1 LTINAKGLVVNDDIL
16 GQVALGYC
24 AFIERNRAVTAT
36 RLTVF
41 ALQPDAPLDAAQLL
55 EVLAPVWPANGSR
68 LLLGVTS
75 ESLLQQLLLAAP
87 PAHMTIEVP
96 AFMAC
101 DEANTRALVALH
113 AHGNALLLK
122 GAPLKPLSAEV
133 RSCFSHSLLD
143 LADGP
148 PAHGGLPQIVSGIGT
163 LEHMEGAFERGA
175 TAVLGWPIGDEVTR
189 SAPAGA
195 QAAGAPIDLQAV
207 VELMR
212 QVDQAEPVDKI
223 ERTLKR
229 DPSLSFKI
237 LRYINSPAFGLSVVV
252 SSFSHAVMLL
262 GYQRLKRWLALMLA
276 TASTQPSLRA
286 TMFASVR
293 RGLLMEELARD
304 SSDAEMRNE
313 LFICGVF
320 SLLDRLFDQPLP
332 QLLRTIP
339 VPQGVYDT
347 LAEGRGPY
355 VPYFNLARAIE
366 SQSLYDI
373 RDCADALM
381 MDMRQVNRALLRAL
395 ATASQLD

>member
-1 LTINAKGLVVNDDIL
+1 VNDDIL

-41 ALQPDAPLDAAQLL
+41 ALQPDAPLDATQLL
-55 EVLAPVWPANGSR
+55 EVLAPAWPANGSR

-395 ATASQLD
+395 TTASQLD

>member
-1 LTINAKGLVVNDDIL
+1 MNDDIL

-41 ALQPDAPLDAAQLL
+41 ALQPDVPLDASQLL
-55 EVLAPVWPANGSR
+55 EVLAPVWPADGSR
-68 LLLGVTS
+68 LVLGVAS
-75 ESLLQQLLLAAP
+75 ESLLQQLLQAAP
-87 PAHMTIEVP
+87 PAHMMIEVP

-101 DEANTRALVALH
+101 DEANARALVALH

-122 GAPLKPLSAEV
+122 GAPLKELSREV
-133 RSCFSHSLLD
+133 RACFSHSLLD
-143 LADGP
+143 VSDR
-148 PAHGGLPQIVSGIGT
+148 PAAQGGLPQILSGVLT
-163 LEHMEGAFERGA
+163 LEHMEGAFARGA

-189 SAPAGA
+189 SAPAGTP
-195 QAAGAPIDLQAV
+195 AAGTPIDLQAV
-207 VELMR
+207 VELMH
-212 QVDQAEPVDKI
+212 QVDQAESVDKI

-229 DPSLSFKI
+229 DPSLSYKI

-276 TASTQPSLRA
+276 TASAQPSLRA

-366 SQSLYDI
+366 AESLYDI

-381 MDMRQVNRALLRAL
+381 MDMKEINRALLRAL
-395 ATASQLD
+395 TTASQLG

>member
-1 LTINAKGLVVNDDIL
+1 MNDDIL

-41 ALQPDAPLDAAQLL
+41 ALQPDASLDAAQLL
-55 EVLAPVWPANGSR
+55 EVLAPVWPANGPR
-68 LLLGVTS
+68 LVLGVTS
-75 ESLLQQLLLAAP
+75 ESLLQRLLLAAP

-101 DEANTRALVALH
+101 DEANARALVALH

-122 GAPLKPLSAEV
+122 GAPLKALSAEV
-133 RSCFSHSLLD
+133 RACFSHSLLD

-148 PAHGGLPQIVSGIGT
+148 PAHGGLPQILSGVAT
-163 LEHMEGAFERGA
+163 LEHMEGAFARGA

-195 QAAGAPIDLQAV
+195 AATGAPIDLQAV

-373 RDCADALM
+373 RECADALM

-395 ATASQLD
+395 TTASQLD

>member
-1 LTINAKGLVVNDDIL
+1 MNDDIL

-24 AFIERNRAVTAT
+24 AFIERNHAVTAT

-41 ALQPDAPLDAAQLL
+41 ALQPDVPLDASQLL
-55 EVLAPVWPANGSR
+55 EVLAPVWPADGPR
-68 LLLGVTS
+68 LVLGVTS
-75 ESLLQQLLLAAP
+75 ESLLQQLLQAAP

-101 DEANTRALVALH
+101 DEANTRALAALH
-113 AHGNALLLK
+113 AHGNTLLLK
-122 GAPLKPLSAEV
+122 GAPLKELSREV
-133 RSCFSHSLLD
+133 RACFSHSLLD
-143 LADGP
+143 VADLP
-148 PAHGGLPQIVSGIGT
+148 CVVAQSGLPQILSGIRT
-163 LEHMEGAFERGA
+163 RDHMEGAFERGA

-189 SAPAGA
+189 NASAPTPAG
-195 QAAGAPIDLQAV
+195 GAPIDLQAV

-229 DPSLSFKI
+229 DPSLSYKI

-366 SQSLYDI
+366 AESLYDI
-373 RDCADALM
+373 RECADALM
-381 MDMRQVNRALLRAL
+381 MDMKEINRALLRAL
-395 ATASQLD
+395 TTASQLG

>member
-1 LTINAKGLVVNDDIL
+1 MNDDIL

-41 ALQPDAPLDAAQLL
+41 ALQPDVPLDASQLL
-55 EVLAPVWPANGSR
+55 EVLAPVWPADGSR
-68 LLLGVTS
+68 LVLGVTS
-75 ESLLQQLLLAAP
+75 ESLLQQLLQAAP
-87 PAHMTIEVP
+87 PAHMMIEVP

-101 DEANTRALVALH
+101 DEANARALVALH

-148 PAHGGLPQIVSGIGT
+148 PAQGGLPQMLSGIRT
-163 LEHMEGAFERGA
+163 LEHMEGAFARGA

-189 SAPAGA
+189 SAPAGTP
-195 QAAGAPIDLQAV
+195 AAGTPIDLQAV
-207 VELMR
+207 VELMH
-212 QVDQAEPVDKI
+212 QVDQAESVDKI

-229 DPSLSFKI
+229 DPSLSYKI

-276 TASTQPSLRA
+276 TASAQPSLRA

-366 SQSLYDI
+366 AESLYDI

-381 MDMRQVNRALLRAL
+381 MDMKEINRALLRAL
-395 ATASQLD
+395 TTASQLG

>member
-41 ALQPDAPLDAAQLL
+41 ALQPDVPLDASQLL
-55 EVLAPVWPANGSR
+55 EVLAPVWPADGSR
-68 LLLGVTS
+68 LVLGVTS
-75 ESLLQQLLLAAP
+75 ESLLQQLLQAAP
-87 PAHMTIEVP
+87 PAHMMIEVP

-101 DEANTRALVALH
+101 DEANARALVALH

-148 PAHGGLPQIVSGIGT
+148 PAQGGLPQMLSGIRT
-163 LEHMEGAFERGA
+163 LEHMEGAFARGA

-189 SAPAGA
+189 SAPAGTP
-195 QAAGAPIDLQAV
+195 AAGTPIDLQAV
-207 VELMR
+207 VELMH
-212 QVDQAEPVDKI
+212 QVDQAESVDKI

-229 DPSLSFKI
+229 DPSLSYKI

-276 TASTQPSLRA
+276 TASAQPSLRA

-366 SQSLYDI
+366 AESLYDI

-381 MDMRQVNRALLRAL
+381 MDMKEINRALLRAL
-395 ATASQLD
+395 TTASQLG

>member
-1 LTINAKGLVVNDDIL
+1 MNDDIL

-55 EVLAPVWPANGSR
+55 EVLAPVWPVNGSR
-68 LLLGVTS
+68 LVLGVTS

-113 AHGNALLLK
+113 SHGNGLLLK
-122 GAPLKPLSAEV
+122 GTPLKALSAEV

-148 PAHGGLPQIVSGIGT
+148 PTHGGLPQILSGIRT
-163 LEHMEGAFERGA
+163 REHMEGAFERGA
-175 TAVLGWPIGDEVTR
+175 TAVLGWPIDDEVTR
-189 SAPAGA
+189 SAPTGA
-195 QAAGAPIDLQAV
+195 QAGGAPIDLQAV

-212 QVDQAEPVDKI
+212 QVDQAEPADKI

-339 VPQGVYDT
+339 VPQGVYET

-366 SQSLYDI
+366 SQSAYDI

-395 ATASQLD
+395 TTASELD

>member
-1 LTINAKGLVVNDDIL
+1 MINAKGLVVSDDIL

-36 RLTVF
+36 RLTVL
-41 ALQPDAPLDAAQLL
+41 ALQPDVPLDAVQLL
-55 EVLAPVWPANGSR
+55 EVLAPVWPADGSR
-68 LLLGVTS
+68 LVLCVTS
-75 ESLLQQLLLAAP
+75 ESLLQQLLQAAP
-87 PAHMTIEVP
+87 PAHMMIEVP

-101 DEANTRALVALH
+101 DETNTRALVALH

-122 GAPLKPLSAEV
+122 GAPLKELSGEV
-133 RSCFSHSLLD
+133 RACFSHSLLD
-143 LADGP
+143 LVDRP
-148 PAHGGLPQIVSGIGT
+148 PAQGGLPQMLSGIRT
-163 LEHMEGAFERGA
+163 LEQMDGAFERGA

-189 SAPAGA
+189 SAPAGTS
-195 QAAGAPIDLQAV
+195 AAGTPIDLQAV
-207 VELMR
+207 VELMH
-212 QVDQAEPVDKI
+212 QVDQAESVDKI

-229 DPSLSFKI
+229 DPSLSYKI

-276 TASTQPSLRA
+276 TASAQPSLRA

-366 SQSLYDI
+366 AQSLYDI

-381 MDMRQVNRALLRAL
+381 MDMKEINRALLRAL
-395 ATASQLD
+395 TTASQLG

>member
-1 LTINAKGLVVNDDIL
+1 MNDDIL

-41 ALQPDAPLDAAQLL
+41 SLQPDAPLDAAQLL
-55 EVLAPVWPANGSR
+55 EVLAPVWPANGPR
-68 LLLGVTS
+68 LVLGVTS

-101 DEANTRALVALH
+101 DEANSRALVALH
-113 AHGNALLLK
+113 AHGNGLLLK
-122 GAPLKPLSAEV
+122 GTPLKVLSAEV

-148 PAHGGLPQIVSGIGT
+148 PTHGGLPQILSGIRT
-163 LEHMEGAFERGA
+163 REHMEGAFERGA
-175 TAVLGWPIGDEVTR
+175 TAVLGWPIDDEVTR
-189 SAPAGA
+189 SAPTGA
-195 QAAGAPIDLQAV
+195 QAGGAPIDLQAV
-207 VELMR
+207 VELIR

-339 VPQGVYDT
+339 VPQGVYET

-366 SQSLYDI
+366 SQSAYDI

-395 ATASQLD
+395 TTASELD

>member
-1 LTINAKGLVVNDDIL
+1 MNDDIL

-41 ALQPDAPLDAAQLL
+41 ALQPDAPLDATQLL
-55 EVLAPVWPANGSR
+55 EVLAPAWPANGSR
-68 LLLGVTS
+68 LVLGVTS

-355 VPYFNLARAIE
+355 VAYFNLARAIE

-395 ATASQLD
+395 TTASQLD

>member
-1 LTINAKGLVVNDDIL
+1 MNDDIL

-41 ALQPDAPLDAAQLL
+41 ALQPDVPLDASQLL
-55 EVLAPVWPANGSR
+55 EVLAPVWPADGSR
-68 LLLGVTS
+68 LVLGVAS
-75 ESLLQQLLLAAP
+75 ESLLQQLLQAAP
-87 PAHMTIEVP
+87 PAHMMIEVP

-101 DEANTRALVALH
+101 DEANARALVALH

-122 GAPLKPLSAEV
+122 GAPLKELSREV
-133 RSCFSHSLLD
+133 RACFSHSLLD
-143 LADGP
+143 VSDR
-148 PAHGGLPQIVSGIGT
+148 PAAQGGLPQILSGVLT

-189 SAPAGA
+189 SAPAGTP
-195 QAAGAPIDLQAV
+195 AAGTPIDLQAV
-207 VELMR
+207 VELMH
-212 QVDQAEPVDKI
+212 QVDQAESVDKI

-229 DPSLSFKI
+229 DPSLSYKI

-276 TASTQPSLRA
+276 TASAQPSLRA

-366 SQSLYDI
+366 AESLYDI

-381 MDMRQVNRALLRAL
+381 MDMKEINRALLRAL
-395 ATASQLD
+395 TTASQLG

>member
-1 LTINAKGLVVNDDIL
+1 VNDDIL

-41 ALQPDAPLDAAQLL
+41 ALQPDVPLDASQLL
-55 EVLAPVWPANGSR
+55 EVLAPVWPADGSR
-68 LLLGVTS
+68 LVLGVTS
-75 ESLLQQLLLAAP
+75 ESLLQQLLQAAP
-87 PAHMTIEVP
+87 PAHMMIEVP

-101 DEANTRALVALH
+101 DEANARALVALH

-148 PAHGGLPQIVSGIGT
+148 PAQGGLPQMLSGIRT
-163 LEHMEGAFERGA
+163 LEHMEGAFARGA

-189 SAPAGA
+189 SAPAGTP
-195 QAAGAPIDLQAV
+195 AAGTPIDLQAV
-207 VELMR
+207 VELMH
-212 QVDQAEPVDKI
+212 QVDQAESVDKI

-229 DPSLSFKI
+229 DPSLSYKI

-276 TASTQPSLRA
+276 TASARPGLRA

-355 VPYFNLARAIE
+355 MPYFNLALAIE
-366 SQSLYDI
+366 AESLYDI

-381 MDMRQVNRALLRAL
+381 MDMKEINRALLRAL
-395 ATASQLD
+395 TTASQLG

>member
-1 LTINAKGLVVNDDIL
+1 LRVSAKEPVVNDDIL
-16 GQVALGYC
+16 SQVALGYG
-24 AFIERNRAVTAT
+24 AFIERNCAVTAT

-41 ALQPDAPLDAAQLL
+41 ALQPDARLDAAQLL
-55 EVLAPVWPANGSR
+55 EALAPVWPADGPR
-68 LLLGVTS
+68 LVLGVNS
-75 ESLLQQLLLAAP
+75 ESLLQQLLQAAP

-101 DEANTRALVALH
+101 DEANTRTLVALH
-113 AHGNALLLK
+113 AHGNSLLLK
-122 GAPLKPLSAEV
+122 GAPLKTLCAEV

-148 PAHGGLPQIVSGIGT
+148 PAHSGLPHIFSGIRT
-163 LEHMEGAFERGA
+163 PEHMEDAFERGA
-175 TAVLGWPIGDEVTR
+175 AAVLGWPIGDEVTR

-195 QAAGAPIDLQAV
+195 QALGAPIDLQAV

-276 TASTQPSLRA
+276 TASTQTRLRP

-293 RGLLMEELARD
+293 RGLLMEELTRD

-355 VPYFNLARAIE
+355 VPYFDLARAIE
-366 SQSLYDI
+366 AASPGDI

-381 MDMRQVNRALLRAL
+381 MDMRQINRALLRAL
-395 ATASQLD
+395 TTASELD

>member
-1 LTINAKGLVVNDDIL
+1 LSVNAKGLVVNDDIL

-41 ALQPDAPLDAAQLL
+41 ALQPDVPLDASQLL
-55 EVLAPVWPANGSR
+55 EVLAPVWPADGSR
-68 LLLGVTS
+68 LVLGVTS
-75 ESLLQQLLLAAP
+75 ESLLQQLLQAAP
-87 PAHMTIEVP
+87 PAHMMIEVP

-101 DEANTRALVALH
+101 DEANARALVALH

-133 RSCFSHSLLD
+133 RSCFGHSLLD

-148 PAHGGLPQIVSGIGT
+148 PAQGGLPQMLSGIRT

-189 SAPAGA
+189 SAPAGTP
-195 QAAGAPIDLQAV
+195 AAGTPIDLQAV
-207 VELMR
+207 VELMH
-212 QVDQAEPVDKI
+212 QVDQAESVDKI

-229 DPSLSFKI
+229 DPSLSYKI

-276 TASTQPSLRA
+276 TASAQPSLRA

-366 SQSLYDI
+366 AESLYDI

-381 MDMRQVNRALLRAL
+381 MDMKEINRALLRAL
-395 ATASQLD
+395 TTASQLG

>member
-1 LTINAKGLVVNDDIL
+1 MNDDIL

-41 ALQPDAPLDAAQLL
+41 SLQPDAPLDAAQLL
-55 EVLAPVWPANGSR
+55 EVLAPVWPANGPR
-68 LLLGVTS
+68 LVLGVTS

-101 DEANTRALVALH
+101 DEANSRALVALH
-113 AHGNALLLK
+113 AHGNGLLLK
-122 GAPLKPLSAEV
+122 GAPLKVLSAEV

-148 PAHGGLPQIVSGIGT
+148 PTHGGLPQILSGIRT
-163 LEHMEGAFERGA
+163 REHMEGAFERGA
-175 TAVLGWPIGDEVTR
+175 TAVLGWPIDDEVTR
-189 SAPAGA
+189 SAPTGA
-195 QAAGAPIDLQAV
+195 QAGGAPIDLQAV
-207 VELMR
+207 VELIR

-339 VPQGVYDT
+339 VPQGVYET

-366 SQSLYDI
+366 SQSAYDI

-395 ATASQLD
+395 TTASELD

>member
-1 LTINAKGLVVNDDIL
+1 MNDDIL

-68 LLLGVTS
+68 LVLGVTS

-148 PAHGGLPQIVSGIGT
+148 PTHGGLPQILSGIRT

-355 VPYFNLARAIE
+355 VAYFNLARAIE

-395 ATASQLD
+395 TTASQLD

>member
-1 LTINAKGLVVNDDIL
+1 MNDDIL

-68 LLLGVTS
+68 LVLGVTS

-113 AHGNALLLK
+113 SHGNGLLLK
-122 GAPLKPLSAEV
+122 GTPLKALSAEV

-148 PAHGGLPQIVSGIGT
+148 PTHGGLPQILSGIRT
-163 LEHMEGAFERGA
+163 REHMEGAFERGA
-175 TAVLGWPIGDEVTR
+175 TAVLGWPIDDEVTR
-189 SAPAGA
+189 SAPTGA
-195 QAAGAPIDLQAV
+195 QAGGAPIDLQAV
-207 VELMR
+207 VELIR

-339 VPQGVYDT
+339 VPQGVYET

-366 SQSLYDI
+366 SQSAYDI

-395 ATASQLD
+395 TTASELD

>member
-1 LTINAKGLVVNDDIL
+1 MNDDIL

-41 ALQPDAPLDAAQLL
+41 ALQPDAPLDATQLL
-55 EVLAPVWPANGSR
+55 EVLAPAWPANGSR

-395 ATASQLD
+395 TTASQLD

>member
-1 LTINAKGLVVNDDIL
+1 MNDDIL

-55 EVLAPVWPANGSR
+55 EVLAPAWPANGSR
-68 LLLGVTS
+68 LVLGVTS

-355 VPYFNLARAIE
+355 VPYFHLARAIE

-395 ATASQLD
+395 TTASQLD

>member
-1 LTINAKGLVVNDDIL
+1 MNDDIL

-68 LLLGVTS
+68 LVLGVTS

-113 AHGNALLLK
+113 SHGNGLLLK
-122 GAPLKPLSAEV
+122 GTPLKALSAEV

-148 PAHGGLPQIVSGIGT
+148 PTHGGLPQILSGIRT
-163 LEHMEGAFERGA
+163 REHMEGAFERGA
-175 TAVLGWPIGDEVTR
+175 TAVLGWPIDDEVTR
-189 SAPAGA
+189 SAPTGA
-195 QAAGAPIDLQAV
+195 QAGGAPIDLQAV

-339 VPQGVYDT
+339 VPQGVYET

-366 SQSLYDI
+366 SQSAYDI

-395 ATASQLD
+395 TTASELD

>member
-1 LTINAKGLVVNDDIL
+1 MNDDIL

-55 EVLAPVWPANGSR
+55 EVLAPVWPANGPR
-68 LLLGVTS
+68 LVLGVTS

-101 DEANTRALVALH
+101 DEANSRALVALH
-113 AHGNALLLK
+113 AHGNGLLLK
-122 GAPLKPLSAEV
+122 GAPLKVLSAEV

-148 PAHGGLPQIVSGIGT
+148 PTHGDLPQILSGIRT
-163 LEHMEGAFERGA
+163 REHMEGAFERGA
-175 TAVLGWPIGDEVTR
+175 TAVLGWPIDDEVTR
-189 SAPAGA
+189 SAPTGA
-195 QAAGAPIDLQAV
+195 QAGGAPIDLQAV
-207 VELMR
+207 VELIR

-339 VPQGVYDT
+339 VPQGVYET

-366 SQSLYDI
+366 SQSAYDI

-395 ATASQLD
+395 TTASELD